1 MSLQMFFSLVLGI
14 GWFGVGVIAV
24 VALASVLW
32 E

>member
-1 MSLQMFFSLVLGI
+1 MSLQMFFSLALAI

-24 VALASVLW
+24 IALASILW